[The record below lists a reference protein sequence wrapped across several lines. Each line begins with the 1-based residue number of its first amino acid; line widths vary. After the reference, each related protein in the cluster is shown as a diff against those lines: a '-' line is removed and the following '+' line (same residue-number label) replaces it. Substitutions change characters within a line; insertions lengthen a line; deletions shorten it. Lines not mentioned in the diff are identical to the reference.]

1 MRPLELDLTAFRSY
15 DRATIDLRP
24 LELVV
29 ITGDTGA
36 GKTSLLDAISFALFG
51 KTPAPSTP
59 AELLTLGRE
68 HGEVRLTFAAR
79 GEVWRMTRRYGAR
92 APEPRH
98 LLERLADD
106 GGATVE
112 TVAGPEPV
120 AARLTQV
127 VGMGFK
133 AFTSAVLLAQ
143 GQFAAFLS
151 AAPKD
156 RDAILRELFGVRSLD
171 GAREAA
177 QSLEAGARAVVALR
191 EADIA
196 RLPAHDAAR
205 RTAAARAA
213 RETAA
218 RYAAASRLR
227 PHAERMAMESAEA
240 EALRAR
246 ERSARGAADDLP
258 DDAAAAALLARIDA
272 ARARIAETEALCA
285 SRRAE
290 LADATRA
297 REALRARHGGGAADL
312 AALRERAERAG
323 RLVGGLPERAGALTA
338 RRDALQGMRAE
349 RDRAAEAL
357 EAAVAD
363 DARREAR
370 RRVAAAWRAGRDA
383 HARAIAAHTAAAAAH
398 AAATERDAAAGR
410 ALEEARALVERARM
424 HDLAAT
430 VRAGLA
436 TGDPCPVCGAD
447 FHGHAEDAATLREAE
462 EALAA
467 ARRERD
473 VTASALAVAA
483 ERERAAAADRESGER
498 AAREAGAA
506 LEEAGIAEGDAEGDD
521 ADDRERAE
529 ARAGAIAES
538 RTALG
543 TLDAALATEAA
554 RIDADE
560 AQLARDR
567 EEVEGVRGSLGAWAE
582 HDSPAQALGAAI
594 EEAHAAERAADAA
607 ARADAAAAEERS
619 RATAVLAEL
628 ERGPVAAL
636 RSAASRAASRG
647 RLDAPDDG
655 AGAEEL
661 VAAARRL
668 RATALEAA
676 AVHARR
682 AGEADARAAAIR
694 ERLGEEGAALGIS
707 DPEQVA
713 AAVRR
718 MADARAAARTALAE
732 LDAVAASARALAAEA
747 ADAAVRAQLHRQV
760 ALDLRANQ
768 FPRFL
773 LARYRERLARAASE
787 HLVELSDG
795 MYRFAAAEPDPMAVI
810 DRRRGERLRAASTL
824 SGGERFLASLALA
837 LGLGD
842 VAAESSGRLDCL
854 FLDEGFSTLDADSLE
869 QALVGVERL
878 QGDGRL
884 IGVITHLPGVAER
897 LGATL
902 HVTKDSAGVSSISG
916 L

>member
-24 LELVV
+24 LDLVV

-59 AELLTLGRE
+59 TELLTLGRE

-112 TVAGPEPV
+112 TIAGPEAV
-120 AARLTQV
+120 TARLTQV

-177 QSLEAGARAVVALR
+177 QSLEAGARAVGALR

-196 RLPAHDAAR
+196 RLPAHDATR

-213 RETAA
+213 REAA
-218 RYAAASRLR
+218 TRHAAASRLR
-227 PHAERMAMESAEA
+227 PHAEHMAEEAAAA

-246 ERSARGAADDLP
+246 ERSARSAADDLP
-258 DDAAAAALLARIDA
+258 DDAAAAALLARIEA
-272 ARARIAETEALCA
+272 ARGEIAGAETLCA
-285 SRRAE
+285 ARRKE
-290 LADATRA
+290 LAGAAGA

-323 RLVGGLPERAGALTA
+323 RLVGGLPERAAALDG
-338 RRDALQGMRAE
+338 RREALRGVNTE
-349 RDRAAEAL
+349 RESAAAAL

-363 DARREAR
+363 DARREGR
-370 RRVAAAWRAGRDA
+370 RRLAAAWREGRDA
-383 HARAIAAHTAAAAAH
+383 RARAVAAH
-398 AAATERDAAAGR
+398 ASAAAERAAAAGR
-410 ALEEARALVERARM
+410 DTAAAEALDEAVAQVERARM
-424 HDLAAT
+424 LDLAAT

-436 TGDPCPVCGAD
+436 AGDPCPVCGAD
-447 FHGHAEDAATLREAE
+447 FHGHAGEAGTLHQAE

-467 ARRERD
+467 ARRGREAS
-473 VTASALAVAA
+473 ASALAVAA
-483 ERERAAAADRESGER
+483 ERERAAAAEL
-498 AAREAGAA
+498 EAGARAAEDATAA
-506 LEEAGIAEGDAEGDD
+506 LAEAGITEAEADDDD
-521 ADDRERAE
+521 ADDRARADERA
-529 ARAGAIAES
+529 AAIAAS
-538 RTALG
+538 RSALG
-543 TLDAALATEAA
+543 ALDAQLASEAA
-554 RIDADE
+554 RIEADE

-567 EEVEGVRGSLGAWAE
+567 GEVEGVRTSLGPWAE
-582 HDSPAQALGAAI
+582 HESPAAALGAAI

-607 ARADAAAAEERS
+607 ARADAAAAEARA
-619 RATAVLAEL
+619 RAATALAEL

-636 RSAASRAASRG
+636 RSAAARAAARG
-647 RLDAPDDG
+647 RLDPPDDD

-682 AGEADARAAAIR
+682 AAEADARAAAIR
-694 ERLGEEGAALGIS
+694 DRLGEEGAALGIT
-707 DPEQVA
+707 DAEQVG

-718 MADARAAARTALAE
+718 MADALAAARASLAD
-732 LDAVAASARALAAEA
+732 LDAVAASARALAAEVA
-747 ADAAVRAQLHRQV
+747 EAGTRAQLHRQV

-884 IGVITHLPGVAER
+884 IAVITHLPGVAER
-897 LGATL
+897 LGASL

>member
-24 LELVV
+24 LDLVV

-106 GGATVE
+106 GGATAE
-112 TVAGPEPV
+112 TIAGPEAV
-120 AARLTQV
+120 ASRLAQV
-127 VGMGFK
+127 IGMGFK

-156 RDAILRELFGVRSLD
+156 RDAILRELFGVRSLE

-177 QSLEAGARAVVALR
+177 QALEAGARAAAALR

-205 RTAAARAA
+205 RTAVARAA
-213 RETAA
+213 REAAA
-218 RYAAASRLR
+218 RFAAASRLR
-227 PHAERMAMESAEA
+227 PHAERMAEEA
-240 EALRAR
+240 AAADGLRTR
-246 ERSARGAADDLP
+246 ERSAREAADDLP
-258 DDAAAAALLARIDA
+258 DDEAAAALLARIDA
-272 ARARIAETEALCA
+272 ARAEIAGAEALCA
-285 SRRAE
+285 TRRRE
-290 LADATRA
+290 LADATGA

-323 RLVGGLPERAGALTA
+323 RLVGGLPGRTEALAA
-338 RRDALQGMRAE
+338 RREALQGTRAE
-349 RDRAAEAL
+349 RDRAAADL

-363 DARREAR
+363 DARLEGR
-370 RRVAAAWRAGRDA
+370 RRLAAAWRAGRDA
-383 HARAIAAHTAAAAAH
+383 RARAIAAHTSAAAERAGAA
-398 AAATERDAAAGR
+398 ERDAAA
-410 ALEEARALVERARM
+410 ARALDDAAARVERARM

-436 TGDPCPVCGAD
+436 AGDPCPVCGAD
-447 FHGHAEDAATLREAE
+447 FRGHADEGGTLREAE

-467 ARRERD
+467 ARRARELA
-473 VTASALAVAA
+473 ASSLAVAA
-483 ERERAAAADRESGER
+483 ERERAAESGLEAGSR
-498 AAREAGAA
+498 AAQDAAVALAEAGMS
-506 LEEAGIAEGDAEGDD
+506 EADADADD
-521 ADDRERAE
+521 ADETARAE
-529 ARAGAIAES
+529 VRAAAIAAS
-538 RTALG
+538 RNGLG
-543 TLDAALATEAA
+543 ALDAALASEAA

-560 AQLARDR
+560 AQLGRDR
-567 EEVEGVRGSLGAWAE
+567 DEVEGVRTGLGAWAE
-582 HDSPAQALGAAI
+582 HESAAEALGAAI
-594 EEAHAAERAADAA
+594 EEAHDAERATDAA
-607 ARADAAAAEERS
+607 ARADAEAAGALS
-619 RATAVLAEL
+619 RAEAALAAL

-636 RSAASRAASRG
+636 RSAAARAASRG
-647 RLDAPDDG
+647 RLDPPDDD

-668 RATALEAA
+668 RASALEAA
-676 AVHARR
+676 AVHGRR
-682 AGEADARAAAIR
+682 AGEADARAATLR
-694 ERLGEEGAALGIS
+694 ERLGREGAALGIG
-707 DPEQVA
+707 DADQVGP
-713 AAVRR
+713 AVRR
-718 MADARAAARTALAE
+718 LGEARGAARRALAE
-732 LDAVAASARALAAEA
+732 LEDVAASARALAAEA
-747 ADAAVRAQLHRQV
+747 AEAATRAQLHRQV

-795 MYRFAAAEPDPMAVI
+795 MYRFAAAEPDPMAVV

-897 LGATL
+897 LGASL

>member
-1 MRPLELDLTAFRSY
+1 MA
-15 DRATIDLRP
+15 
-24 LELVV
+24 
-29 ITGDTGA
+29 
-36 GKTSLLDAISFALFG
+36 
-51 KTPAPSTP
+51 
-59 AELLTLGRE
+59 
-68 HGEVRLTFAAR
+68 
-79 GEVWRMTRRYGAR
+79 
-92 APEPRH
+92 
-98 LLERLADD
+98 
-106 GGATVE
+106 
-112 TVAGPEPV
+112 
-120 AARLTQV
+120 
-127 VGMGFK
+127 
-133 AFTSAVLLAQ
+133 
-143 GQFAAFLS
+143 
-151 AAPKD
+151 
-156 RDAILRELFGVRSLD
+156 
-171 GAREAA
+171 EAA
-177 QSLEAGARAVVALR
+177 
-191 EADIA
+191 
-196 RLPAHDAAR
+196 
-205 RTAAARAA
+205 AAA
-213 RETAA
+213 EG
-218 RYAAASRLR
+218 
-227 PHAERMAMESAEA
+227 
-240 EALRAR
+240 LRAR

-272 ARARIAETEALCA
+272 ARGEIAGAEALCA
-285 SRRAE
+285 TRRRE
-290 LADATRA
+290 LADATAA

-312 AALRERAERAG
+312 AGLRERAERA
-323 RLVGGLPERAGALTA
+323 RLLVDGLPGRAEALGARREALRGMQAERERAAS
-338 RRDALQGMRAE
+338 
-349 RDRAAEAL
+349 AL

-363 DARREAR
+363 DARLEER
-370 RRVAAAWRAGRDA
+370 RRLAAAWRTGRDA
-383 HARAIAAHTAAAAAH
+383 RARAVAAHTAAAAEREV
-398 AAATERDAAAGR
+398 AAERDATAGR
-410 ALEEARALVERARM
+410 ALDEAVARLDRARL

-447 FHGHAEDAATLREAE
+447 FHGHAEEAGTLREAE
-462 EALAA
+462 EALAS
-467 ARRERD
+467 ARREREA
-473 VTASALAVAA
+473 TASALAVAA
-483 ERERAAAADRESGER
+483 ERERAAEADIEAGSR
-498 AAREAGAA
+498 AARQAAAA
-506 LEEAGIAEGDAEGDD
+506 LAEAGIPEADADGDD
-521 ADDRERAE
+521 ADDTTRAG
-529 ARAGAIAES
+529 ARAAAIAES
-538 RTALG
+538 RRGLG
-543 TLDAALATEAA
+543 ALDAALASEAA
-554 RIDADE
+554 RIEADE
-560 AQLARDR
+560 AQLGRDR
-567 EEVEGVRGSLGAWAE
+567 EEVESVRTSLGAWAAHE
-582 HDSPAQALGAAI
+582 SPATALGAAI

-607 ARADAAAAEERS
+607 ARADAAAAEARS
-619 RATAVLAEL
+619 RAETALAEL

-647 RLDAPDDG
+647 RLDPPDDD

-661 VAAARRL
+661 VVAARRL

-682 AGEADARAAAIR
+682 AGEADARVAAIR
-694 ERLGEEGAALGIS
+694 DRIGDEGAALGIS
-707 DPEQVA
+707 DPEQVG

-718 MADARAAARTALAE
+718 MADARTAARAALAE
-732 LDAVAASARALAAEA
+732 LDAAAASARALAGEAAEA
-747 ADAAVRAQLHRQV
+747 ASRAQLHRQV

-869 QALVGVERL
+869 QALAGVERL